1 VIGQAAAAGP
11 PILELR
17 QVSKSFGRLQVLTNL
32 SFSLSEGAALGILG
46 PNGAGK
52 TTMLNLIAGESSV
65 ASGQILFRGMDIT
78 AAPAPE
84 RCRRGIGR
92 TYQVPRPFVGMTVFE
107 NVLVGATYGRGPE
120 RSDQDASDLCHE
132 VLQQAGLLERA
143 DVLAGNLGLL
153 DRKRLELARALAT
166 RPSLLLLDEI
176 AGGLTDPE
184 VHALLEVIAEIRSRH
199 ITIIWIEHIVHALIS
214 AVDRILAI
222 NFGVKLAEGL
232 PQEVLASREFQE
244 IYLGVGER
252 SLSAV
257 KIA

>member
-1 VIGQAAAAGP
+1 MTDQTAAAIP

-17 QVSKSFGRLQVLTNL
+17 QVSKSFGRLQVLTSL

-52 TTMLNLIAGESSV
+52 TTMLNLIAGEISA
-65 ASGQILFRGMDIT
+65 ASGQVLFRGADIT
-78 AAPAPE
+78 VEPAPE

-92 TYQVPRPFVGMTVFE
+92 TYQIPRPFVGMTVFE
-107 NVLVGATYGRGPE
+107 NVLVGAVYGRGSGLS
-120 RSDQDASDLCHE
+120 RKRHDQDANDLCRE
-132 VLQQAGLLERA
+132 VLQQTGLLERA

-153 DRKRLELARALAT
+153 ERKRLELARALAT

-184 VHALLEVIAEIRSRH
+184 VRALLEVIAEIRARR

-214 AVDRILAI
+214 VVDRILAI

-244 IYLGVGER
+244 IYLGV
-252 SLSAV
+252 S
-257 KIA
+257 